1 MKKLIISLLI
11 GLVIGFVAGIT
22 VLDFCHVPIANK
34 TYGVLEAVY
43 YISTPLATLITFLA
57 VIVAIFGNEI
67 KMWLFSERC
76 DVDIDRNMFVEDI
89 TGREHLTYIEAQ
101 KYDCNLRVDNVGGN
115 EIEGLGLFIKGVT
128 YRENKDSKS
137 KPLRVLNQKALYW
150 NKPGDLRTNLLPKDK
165 KFIPILR
172 IHPDVTNQTP
182 DDKQSSI
189 KPHHI
194 SIMGYSL
201 DDKFNKKGIWEIEYT
216 LSTTRKLLREFSVV
230 VSWTGIWKP
239 RETEMSDE
247 VTVELKKK

>member
-1 MKKLIISLLI
+1 MKKLIISLLV
-11 GLVIGFVAGIT
+11 GLIIGFVAGII
-22 VLDFCHVPIANK
+22 VLDCCHVPIVEK
-34 TYGVLEAVY
+34 TYGILEAVY

-67 KMWLFSERC
+67 KMWLLSEKC

-89 TGREHLTYIEAQ
+89 IGREHLTYIEAR

-115 EIEGLGLFIKGVT
+115 EIEGLGLFIKSVT
-128 YRENKDSKS
+128 YKENNDSRS
-137 KPLRVLNQKALYW
+137 RNLRVLNQKALYW
-150 NKPGDLRTNLLPKDK
+150 NKPEDLRTNLLPKDK

-172 IHPDVTNQTP
+172 IHPDITNQTP
-182 DDKQSSI
+182 DDKLSSI
-189 KPHHI
+189 KPLHI

-216 LSTTRKLLREFSVV
+216 LSTTRKQLMEFSVV
-230 VSWTGIWKP
+230 VSWTGVWKP
-239 RETEMSDE
+239 RETEMSNE